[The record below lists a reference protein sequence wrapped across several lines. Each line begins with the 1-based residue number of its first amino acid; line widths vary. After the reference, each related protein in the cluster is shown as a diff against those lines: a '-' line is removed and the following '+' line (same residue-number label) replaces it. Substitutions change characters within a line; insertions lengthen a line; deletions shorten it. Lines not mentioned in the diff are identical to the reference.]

1 MLRRIGVLASLAVV
15 ATMFA
20 GISSAQAAV
29 GDAGVCVFTGL
40 AGNLVDSENG
50 AAGIPSA
57 QKDFQSDMD
66 LADIERGTYNYGG
79 PATCAGVFNGIPVV
93 PALNNTNITSNGN
106 YQNIV
111 CGTGWAQDIGG
122 ANTVAD
128 GPGAADITNVGYEI
142 PFLAGTGPLF
152 IGTPFVS
159 TAPDTLG
166 TPLGGTYAGLGVVH
180 IQPVSPD
187 NCVTTDTNE
196 FSVAGA
202 FVGVGVS

>member
-15 ATMFA
+15 AVMFA
-20 GISSAQAAV
+20 GVASAQAAV

-40 AGNLVDSENG
+40 AGNLVDDGPNG
-50 AAGIPSA
+50 AEGISSA
-57 QKDFQSDMD
+57 QEDFAQGG
-66 LADIERGTYNYGG
+66 LQDIETGSYHYTG
-79 PATCAGVFNGIPVV
+79 PATCAGVFNSTPVV
-93 PALNNTNITSNGN
+93 PALNNTTITSDGN

-111 CGTGWAQDIGG
+111 CGTGWANDIGG
-122 ANTVAD
+122 DGTVAD
-128 GPGAADITNVGYEI
+128 GPGAADIANVGYEI

-152 IGTPFVS
+152 IGAPFTS
-159 TAPDTLG
+159 TAPNTQG
-166 TPLGGTYAGLGVVH
+166 QSLGGNYVGLGVVH

-202 FVGVGVS
+202 FVGVGTS